1 MNNNFIKSIEA
12 GLYKDC
18 YFVYNRKSTDEPN
31 NQLNSLSYQKTENL
45 RFAKSEKLKIA
56 DITIDRFCTD
66 GIITEKH
73 SSFKEDEM
81 MIFNNEGGV
90 QFNVERPKFYKLVE
104 YLNKG
109 LFKGAVF
116 LSWDRASR
124 NPTDSN
130 IIKKLLKNG
139 VDLRFTLAKYDKSSS
154 GKLHADIDAMFSEHH
169 SRVTSEKV
177 SLAITKL
184 RRQSRWTNKAP
195 VGYLNEGTSEWKNF
209 DPVRSPIVKRFFEL
223 ASEGWSLVD
232 IAKWANEQGFTMPPM
247 RKKRTRAE
255 IEQDEGDEDGL
266 AMREKISHKVL
277 YTTIQP
283 ILRNRF
289 YIAEVLNEFG
299 VWVPSSCHEALVSEE
314 IFNMVQIQLNKK
326 NKSKKYNVPLEHP
339 FRYVFNCKDCQ
350 RSYTPYPQK
359 GIMYCQSKC
368 KVGCENSLKNFNIKK
383 LLADK
388 VRPLIEKLVFT
399 EDELKVFEERLSTD
413 IGVMEKNR
421 IKLLADKDRQKHKL
435 REDLAYL
442 RENKLSLL
450 RTKTYTP
457 ESIIAEEEKLENE
470 IGSLMVEEEISEEAM
485 RDTMQDV
492 WKISELLKDA
502 LVYWDYADLYE
513 KQEIVQI
520 IFSELSISKNTLEY
534 KVQKGFIPFETRF
547 VSSCAQE
554 RT

>member
-1 MNNNFIKSIEA
+1 
-12 GLYKDC
+12 
-18 YFVYNRKSTDEPN
+18 
-31 NQLNSLSYQKTENL
+31 
-45 RFAKSEKLKIA
+45 
-56 DITIDRFCTD
+56 
-66 GIITEKH
+66 
-73 SSFKEDEM
+73 
-81 MIFNNEGGV
+81 
-90 QFNVERPKFYKLVE
+90 
-104 YLNKG
+104 
-109 LFKGAVF
+109 
-116 LSWDRASR
+116 
-124 NPTDSN
+124 
-130 IIKKLLKNG
+130 
-139 VDLRFTLAKYDKSSS
+139 
-154 GKLHADIDAMFSEHH
+154 
-169 SRVTSEKV
+169 
-177 SLAITKL
+177 
-184 RRQSRWTNKAP
+184 
-195 VGYLNEGTSEWKNF
+195 
-209 DPVRSPIVKRFFEL
+209 
-223 ASEGWSLVD
+223 
-232 IAKWANEQGFTMPPM
+232 MPPM

-547 VSSCAQE
+547 VSSCAGE